1 MAEMHG
7 STTGCLSF
15 LGVGRGQD
23 VFEPLY
29 TPLTRRPAAIVAA
42 IVAQREDLWDFNASQ
57 GSCMC
62 EGCSIEAASA
72 WRAAPRG
79 SSKGCDMKDMDGHL
93 NEPGI

>member
-1 MAEMHG
+1 MHG
-7 STTGCLSF
+7 STTGWILF
-15 LGVGRGQD
+15 WAWGGGRMF
-23 VFEPLY
+23 FEPLY

-79 SSKGCDMKDMDGHL
+79 SSEGCDMKDMDGHL